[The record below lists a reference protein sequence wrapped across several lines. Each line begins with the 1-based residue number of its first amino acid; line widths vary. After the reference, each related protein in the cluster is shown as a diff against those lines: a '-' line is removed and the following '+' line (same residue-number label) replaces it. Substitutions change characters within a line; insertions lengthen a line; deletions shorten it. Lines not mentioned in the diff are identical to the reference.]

1 MLITNP
7 VRREEPKRMIAVGA
21 ICNTT
26 ILQID
31 HVPMLPAKVL
41 AKEMCQVVDGM
52 AASAAFAFVKLGG
65 NADIWGRVG
74 DDDQG
79 MAMRNALSAD
89 GLGVANM
96 HAVPG
101 TKSSQS
107 SVIVDQN
114 GDRLVVAYH
123 DPKIDRSAS
132 WLPLEEIAQADFLHC
147 DVRWV
152 EGAELAMKAARSF
165 NVPCMVDG
173 DVAPIEILQR
183 LVPLANYAVFS
194 DVGLLAYAGCDD
206 VESALIKIGSMHDGH
221 VGASCGSRGYFWFE
235 DGSIRHV
242 KAPIVHVVDTLAAG
256 DVFHGAFALGLLE
269 GRSVEDC
276 ARFACVAASLKCT
289 RFGGRLGCPSRAEVD
304 LSLSSTY

>member
-1 MLITNP
+1 M
-7 VRREEPKRMIAVGA
+7 R
-21 ICNTT
+21 
-26 ILQID
+26 ID
-31 HVPMLPAKVL
+31 EVPLLPAKIL
-41 AKEMCQVVDGM
+41 ANGMCQVVDGM

-74 DDDQG
+74 DDAQG
-79 MAMRNALSAD
+79 MLMRSALSAD
-89 GLGVANM
+89 GLGTEHM

-114 GDRLVVAYH
+114 GDRLVVAFH
-123 DPKIDRSAS
+123 DPQVDRSAS
-132 WLPLEEIAQADFLHC
+132 WLPLEDIAQADFLHC

-152 EGAELAMKAARSF
+152 EGAEAAMKAARAF

-173 DVAPIEILQR
+173 DVASLDILQR

-194 DVGLLAYAGCDD
+194 DVGLLAYAGCEDI
-206 VESALIKIGSMHDGH
+206 ESALVKIGSTHEGH
-221 VGASCGSRGYFWFE
+221 VGASCGSLGYFWYE
-235 DGSIRHV
+235 KGDIRHV
-242 KAPIVHVVDTLAAG
+242 KAPSVHVVDTLAAG

-269 GRSVEDC
+269 GKSIEDC

-289 RFGGRLGCPSRAEVD
+289 RFGGRLGCPTRAEVEM
-304 LSLSSTY
+304 SLSAIY